1 MKCNFRSFFARLIL
15 SIYVPE
21 LNIFV
26 GELSQIYTITY
37 VLCPLSNLDSVV
49 VSMLLDVFRSNTTTT
64 EYFDRFDVHF
74 FFAFR
79 RIFFLLE
86 AVLRKL
92 YHFDFFQGEE
102 QTCCSWSRRARKAT
116 LPRPSTYA
124 TLRGPAGPCRP
135 WPPPA
140 SSPSIASSTRTRT
153 RSWRATGLSGPS
165 KAFFP
170 ATRKKLLQSQN
181 QNIYSSK

>member
-64 EYFDRFDVHF
+64 EYFDRFDVYF

-79 RIFFLLE
+79 RIFF
-86 AVLRKL
+86 
-92 YHFDFFQGEE
+92 Y
-102 QTCCSWSRRARKAT
+102 
-116 LPRPSTYA
+116 
-124 TLRGPAGPCRP
+124 
-135 WPPPA
+135 
-140 SSPSIASSTRTRT
+140 
-153 RSWRATGLSGPS
+153 
-165 KAFFP
+165 
-170 ATRKKLLQSQN
+170 
-181 QNIYSSK
+181 